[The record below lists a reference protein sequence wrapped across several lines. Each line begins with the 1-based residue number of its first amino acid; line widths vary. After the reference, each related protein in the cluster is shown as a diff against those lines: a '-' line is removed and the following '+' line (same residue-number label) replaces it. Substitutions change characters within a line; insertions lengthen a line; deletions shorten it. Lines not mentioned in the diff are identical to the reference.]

1 MFAYPSN
8 AVSAYKKV
16 EVESVVTVADPHKL
30 ILMLFEGAQ
39 QALNRSKL
47 YMQKNDIAARGEMI
61 SKAIM
66 IIDHGLKASLDIKA
80 GGTLAEQL
88 SQLYDYMTDR
98 LLQANLRSSVEIID
112 EVSHLLGELHEAW
125 AEIGKKPTTS
135 ATSRSDNLAQVE
147 KLFEPGMVAR

>member
-1 MFAYPSN
+1 MFTN
-8 AVSAYKKV
+8 ASHAISAYNKV
-16 EVESVVTVADPHKL
+16 GTESGVSTADPHRL

-47 YMQKNDIAARGEMI
+47 HIQQNNIAARGEMI

-80 GGTLAEQL
+80 GGALAEQL

-98 LLQANLRSSVEIID
+98 LLQANLRSSVDIIE
-112 EVSHLLGELHEAW
+112 EVSQLLGEIHEAW
-125 AEIGKKPTTS
+125 AAIGKKPTS
-135 ATSRSDNLAQVE
+135 VNKMAEIEELLQPKAA
-147 KLFEPGMVAR
+147 AR